1 MDNNFIKYNSKIK
14 NFLKRINIKGNR
26 ILDENDNELVPY
38 NKIVKSLEEKEEL
51 LFFQNNVISNIVI
64 NKNKFG
70 EIAIDAVKAIAGGSY
85 SLILYTNGALD
96 NKLIIKIQ
104 EHEKLSDVEAYLKIT
119 NNLTKPISPYL
130 IKMYGVFKS
139 FNKLESFDENIYYEP
154 NIKYTKKLLNVYII
168 FENADGNIRELTK
181 YLSNLKI
188 NTYDKWI
195 SILKHFIFSII
206 NVIKFLHYET
216 DEKYAL
222 LHLDLR
228 PENIVYIKNNN
239 NFEFK
244 LIDIGSV
251 VEYKFDNVTSQE
263 RLRGSGIYSKY
274 VYKNTPYRDYYNLW
288 LTICEVFDLYDFKSY
303 KFTNSREKIRELV
316 ANCHKQTEILSNDKP
331 QFLNDLFGL
340 PDNDPLIN
348 NLQNL
353 KNSVNIFRQ
362 TEKLKFNISREDLLN
377 YTNKFIL

>member
-1 MDNNFIKYNSKIK
+1 
-14 NFLKRINIKGNR
+14 
-26 ILDENDNELVPY
+26 
-38 NKIVKSLEEKEEL
+38 
-51 LFFQNNVISNIVI
+51 
-64 NKNKFG
+64 
-70 EIAIDAVKAIAGGSY
+70 
-85 SLILYTNGALD
+85 
-96 NKLIIKIQ
+96 
-104 EHEKLSDVEAYLKIT
+104 
-119 NNLTKPISPYL
+119 
-130 IKMYGVFKS
+130 
-139 FNKLESFDENIYYEP
+139 
-154 NIKYTKKLLNVYII
+154 
-168 FENADGNIRELTK
+168 
-181 YLSNLKI
+181 
-188 NTYDKWI
+188 
-195 SILKHFIFSII
+195 
-206 NVIKFLHYET
+206 
-216 DEKYAL
+216 
-222 LHLDLR
+222 
-228 PENIVYIKNNN
+228 
-239 NFEFK
+239 
-244 LIDIGSV
+244 
-251 VEYKFDNVTSQE
+251 VTSQE